1 MASEK
6 VTNIVTPAKAGVYN
20 LLKIL
25 DSGFRRNDKK
35 DRFQTFYEFIKMHS
49 NFYYRLRS
57 LRKNVQQSQ

>member
-49 NFYYRLRS
+49 NSYY
-57 LRKNVQQSQ
+57 